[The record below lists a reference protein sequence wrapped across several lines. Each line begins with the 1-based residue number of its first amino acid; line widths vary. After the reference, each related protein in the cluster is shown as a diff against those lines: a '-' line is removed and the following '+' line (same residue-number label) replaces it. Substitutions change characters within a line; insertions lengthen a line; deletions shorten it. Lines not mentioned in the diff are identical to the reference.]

1 MTDCPESGIIEKIQ
15 NVGEARMSKSV
26 SDQLMDMLRTIDE
39 TQNFLRKRCAS
50 GQAGQS
56 MSLFE
61 DLASLLALLERRYR
75 KSGYLPKERIP
86 LLDPNADILSAVRF
100 LDALDRWSA
109 KTKDKVKRIKI
120 RQELARGG
128 IIEAA
133 VKEGKPFAQQAA
145 EMVQFVRPGSPEER
159 AEEDPG
165 VSVDFSRES
174 VAKARAAYHAAPQ
187 PDFEAENP
195 YFEESMPPVQS
206 DAEPDPFSWPED
218 ENARLFASIRARTGI
233 RAPQTRDDQENEAEE
248 NSKDMEREFPTRAS
262 ASRSMRSRKKAF
274 SPAPDDPMESQ
285 PMETQEPGPR
295 PMRARPM
302 EPQEPEARP
311 MRARPMESQ
320 EPEARPMR
328 SRPMEPQEPEA
339 RPMRARPM
347 ESQEPEARPMRSRPM
362 EPQEPE
368 ARPMRAR
375 PMEPQEPEARPM
387 RARPMEPQEPEARPM
402 RARPMKSQ
410 EPEDDLIAPQPQERR
425 PTRPIRPQNQ
435 EARPARE
442 KVQEGRP
449 MASPERPT
457 PIGNT
462 TAPAVG
468 RGVAIDRD
476 FLRIVHDVRNMSE
489 QELERKLIE
498 GFPKLENRYK
508 MVICDQMRRYGYWG
522 KLEPERSEYE
532 ALRRRAQELSQH
544 MDEYS
549 WLYGKLGDYR
559 SRKTLLAIL
568 DNWYSYNF
576 KTLANMKEKMF
587 PTYLDADLLRCTEEE
602 VFVDLGAGIGDVTKA
617 FAEYAGHWKKI
628 YCYEPNPGSFSALR
642 NRTKELG
649 LLALRQCA
657 VGDKTGNAL
666 LQVPNDDPLLSKID
680 DNGIETDMVQIDED
694 IEEPVSIIKMCL
706 EGSEQAAIRGC
717 SNHIHQDHPKLILR
731 ADHGDSDL
739 WQLPRMIER
748 LDKKYRFYLRHYGGN
763 LAPMEY
769 ILYAV

>member
-1 MTDCPESGIIEKIQ
+1 
-15 NVGEARMSKSV
+15 MSKSV

-86 LLDPNADILSAVRF
+86 LLDPNADVLSAVRF

-165 VSVDFSRES
+165 VSVEFSRES
-174 VAKARAAYHAAPQ
+174 VTKARSAYQAASQ
-187 PDFEAENP
+187 PDLSEKMP
-195 YFEESMPPVQS
+195 YFEEAARSSQPAPEQEIS
-206 DAEPDPFSWPED
+206 SWQDD
-218 ENARLFASIRARTGI
+218 ENDRLFASIRARTGI
-233 RAPQTRDDQENEAEE
+233 RAPQTRKNQENEEE
-248 NSKDMEREFPTRAS
+248 DGRGMEKEDTVHS
-262 ASRSMRSRKKAF
+262 VASRHTRTRKRNFDPVQENFMGFPESEAR
-274 SPAPDDPMESQ
+274 PMDARPME
-285 PMETQEPGPR
+285 PQEPEAR
-295 PMRARPM
+295 SMRARPM
-302 EPQEPEARP
+302 EPQEPEARS
-311 MRARPMESQ
+311 MRARPMASQ

-328 SRPMEPQEPEA
+328 
-339 RPMRARPM
+339 RARPM
-347 ESQEPEARPMRSRPM
+347 ESSAPEKETASQQQE
-362 EPQEPE
+362 
-368 ARPMRAR
+368 
-375 PMEPQEPEARPM
+375 
-387 RARPMEPQEPEARPM
+387 
-402 RARPMKSQ
+402 
-410 EPEDDLIAPQPQERR
+410 
-425 PTRPIRPQNQ
+425 NG
-435 EARPARE
+435 PARA
-442 KVQEGRP
+442 KQQDMP
-449 MASPERPT
+449 SPERPK
-457 PIGNT
+457 PLGNT

-489 QELERKLIE
+489 QDLERKLIE

-522 KLEPERSEYE
+522 KLEPERNEYE

-559 SRKTLLAIL
+559 SRKTLLALL

-587 PTYLDADLLRCTEEE
+587 PSYLDADLLRCTEQEI
-602 VFVDLGAGIGDVTKA
+602 FVDLGAGIGDVTKA

-628 YCYEPNPGSFSALR
+628 YCYEPNPSSFSALR

-649 LLALRQCA
+649 LLEIRQCA
-657 VGDKTGNAL
+657 VGDKTGKAL
-666 LQVPNDDPLLSKID
+666 LQIPNDDPLLSKLG

-694 IEEPVSIIKMCL
+694 IQESVSIIKMCL

>member
-1 MTDCPESGIIEKIQ
+1 
-15 NVGEARMSKSV
+15 MSKSV

-274 SPAPDDPMESQ
+274 SPDPDDPMESR

-311 MRARPMESQ
+311 MRARPMES
-320 EPEARPMR
+320 
-328 SRPMEPQEPEA
+328 
-339 RPMRARPM
+339 
-347 ESQEPEARPMRSRPM
+347 
-362 EPQEPE
+362 QEPE

>member
-1 MTDCPESGIIEKIQ
+1 
-15 NVGEARMSKSV
+15 MSKSV

-311 MRARPMESQ
+311 MRARPME
-320 EPEARPMR
+320 
-328 SRPMEPQEPEA
+328 PQEPEA
-339 RPMRARPM
+339 RPMRARL
-347 ESQEPEARPMRSRPM
+347 
-362 EPQEPE
+362 
-368 ARPMRAR
+368 
-375 PMEPQEPEARPM
+375 MEPQEPEARPM

>member
-1 MTDCPESGIIEKIQ
+1 
-15 NVGEARMSKSV
+15 MSKSV

-339 RPMRARPM
+339 RPMRARPI
-347 ESQEPEARPMRSRPM
+347 

-368 ARPMRAR
+368 ARPI
-375 PMEPQEPEARPM
+375 
-387 RARPMEPQEPEARPM
+387 

>member
-1 MTDCPESGIIEKIQ
+1 
-15 NVGEARMSKSV
+15 MSKSV

-311 MRARPMESQ
+311 MRARPI
-320 EPEARPMR
+320 
-328 SRPMEPQEPEA
+328 EPQEPEA
-339 RPMRARPM
+339 RPI
-347 ESQEPEARPMRSRPM
+347 
-362 EPQEPE
+362 
-368 ARPMRAR
+368 
-375 PMEPQEPEARPM
+375 
-387 RARPMEPQEPEARPM
+387 

-649 LLALRQCA
+649 LALRQCA

>member
-1 MTDCPESGIIEKIQ
+1 
-15 NVGEARMSKSV
+15 MSKSV

-311 MRARPMESQ
+311 MRARPME
-320 EPEARPMR
+320 
-328 SRPMEPQEPEA
+328 PQEPEA

-347 ESQEPEARPMRSRPM
+347 ESQEPEARPMRARPI

-368 ARPMRAR
+368 ARPI
-375 PMEPQEPEARPM
+375 
-387 RARPMEPQEPEARPM
+387 

>member
-1 MTDCPESGIIEKIQ
+1 
-15 NVGEARMSKSV
+15 MSKSV

-295 PMRARPM
+295 PMRA
-302 EPQEPEARP
+302 
-311 MRARPMESQ
+311 
-320 EPEARPMR
+320 
-328 SRPMEPQEPEA
+328 
-339 RPMRARPM
+339 
-347 ESQEPEARPMRSRPM
+347 RPM

>member
-1 MTDCPESGIIEKIQ
+1 
-15 NVGEARMSKSV
+15 MSKSV

-195 YFEESMPPVQS
+195 YFEESIPPVQS

-285 PMETQEPGPR
+285 PMETQEPGP
-295 PMRARPM
+295 
-302 EPQEPEARP
+302 
-311 MRARPMESQ
+311 
-320 EPEARPMR
+320 
-328 SRPMEPQEPEA
+328 
-339 RPMRARPM
+339 
-347 ESQEPEARPMRSRPM
+347 
-362 EPQEPE
+362 
-368 ARPMRAR
+368 
-375 PMEPQEPEARPM
+375 RPM

>member
-1 MTDCPESGIIEKIQ
+1 
-15 NVGEARMSKSV
+15 MSKSV

-285 PMETQEPGPR
+285 PMETQEPGP
-295 PMRARPM
+295 
-302 EPQEPEARP
+302 
-311 MRARPMESQ
+311 
-320 EPEARPMR
+320 
-328 SRPMEPQEPEA
+328 
-339 RPMRARPM
+339 
-347 ESQEPEARPMRSRPM
+347 
-362 EPQEPE
+362 
-368 ARPMRAR
+368 
-375 PMEPQEPEARPM
+375 RPM

>member
-1 MTDCPESGIIEKIQ
+1 
-15 NVGEARMSKSV
+15 MSKSV

-274 SPAPDDPMESQ
+274 SPDPDDPMESR

-311 MRARPMESQ
+311 MRARPMES
-320 EPEARPMR
+320 
-328 SRPMEPQEPEA
+328 
-339 RPMRARPM
+339 
-347 ESQEPEARPMRSRPM
+347 
-362 EPQEPE
+362 
-368 ARPMRAR
+368 
-375 PMEPQEPEARPM
+375 QEPEARPM

>member
-1 MTDCPESGIIEKIQ
+1 
-15 NVGEARMSKSV
+15 MSKSV

-274 SPAPDDPMESQ
+274 SPDPDDPMESR

-347 ESQEPEARPMRSRPM
+347 ESQEPEARPMRARPM
-362 EPQEPE
+362 ESQEPE

-375 PMEPQEPEARPM
+375 PMES
-387 RARPMEPQEPEARPM
+387 QEPEARPM

-410 EPEDDLIAPQPQERR
+410 EPEDDMIAPQPQGRR

>member
-1 MTDCPESGIIEKIQ
+1 
-15 NVGEARMSKSV
+15 
-26 SDQLMDMLRTIDE
+26 
-39 TQNFLRKRCAS
+39 
-50 GQAGQS
+50 

-295 PMRARPM
+295 PMRA
-302 EPQEPEARP
+302 
-311 MRARPMESQ
+311 
-320 EPEARPMR
+320 
-328 SRPMEPQEPEA
+328 
-339 RPMRARPM
+339 
-347 ESQEPEARPMRSRPM
+347 RPM

>member
-1 MTDCPESGIIEKIQ
+1 
-15 NVGEARMSKSV
+15 MSKSV

-86 LLDPNADILSAVRF
+86 LLDPNADVLSAVRF

-165 VSVDFSRES
+165 VSVEFSRES
-174 VAKARAAYHAAPQ
+174 VTKARSAYQAASQ
-187 PDFEAENP
+187 PDLSEKMP
-195 YFEESMPPVQS
+195 YFEEAARSSQPAPEQEIS
-206 DAEPDPFSWPED
+206 SWQDD
-218 ENARLFASIRARTGI
+218 ENDRLFASIRARTGI
-233 RAPQTRDDQENEAEE
+233 RAPQTRKNQENEEE
-248 NSKDMEREFPTRAS
+248 DGRGMEKEDTVHS
-262 ASRSMRSRKKAF
+262 VASRHTRTRKRNF
-274 SPAPDDPMESQ
+274 DPVQENFMGFPES
-285 PMETQEPGPR
+285 EAR
-295 PMRARPM
+295 PMDARPM

-311 MRARPMESQ
+311 MRARS
-320 EPEARPMR
+320 
-328 SRPMEPQEPEA
+328 MEPQEPET
-339 RPMRARPM
+339 
-347 ESQEPEARPMRSRPM
+347 RS
-362 EPQEPE
+362 
-368 ARPMRAR
+368 MRAR
-375 PMEPQEPEARPM
+375 PMEPQEPEARSM
-387 RARPMEPQEPEARPM
+387 RARPMASQEPEARPM
-402 RARPMKSQ
+402 RRARPMESSAPEKETASQ
-410 EPEDDLIAPQPQERR
+410 QQE
-425 PTRPIRPQNQ
+425 NG
-435 EARPARE
+435 PARA
-442 KVQEGRP
+442 KQQDMP
-449 MASPERPT
+449 SPERPK
-457 PIGNT
+457 PLGNT

-489 QELERKLIE
+489 QDLERKLIE

-522 KLEPERSEYE
+522 KLEPERNEYE

-559 SRKTLLAIL
+559 SRKTLLALL

-587 PTYLDADLLRCTEEE
+587 PSYLDADLLRCTEQEI
-602 VFVDLGAGIGDVTKA
+602 FVDLGAGIGDVTKA

-628 YCYEPNPGSFSALR
+628 YCYEPNPSSFSALR

-649 LLALRQCA
+649 LLEIRQCA
-657 VGDKTGNAL
+657 VGDKTGKAL
-666 LQVPNDDPLLSKID
+666 LQIPNDDPLLSKLG

-694 IEEPVSIIKMCL
+694 IQESVSIIKMCL

>member
-1 MTDCPESGIIEKIQ
+1 
-15 NVGEARMSKSV
+15 MSKSV

-328 SRPMEPQEPEA
+328 ARPIEPQEPEA
-339 RPMRARPM
+339 RPI
-347 ESQEPEARPMRSRPM
+347 
-362 EPQEPE
+362 
-368 ARPMRAR
+368 
-375 PMEPQEPEARPM
+375 
-387 RARPMEPQEPEARPM
+387 

>member
-1 MTDCPESGIIEKIQ
+1 
-15 NVGEARMSKSV
+15 MSKSV

-274 SPAPDDPMESQ
+274 SPDPDDPMESR

-295 PMRARPM
+295 PMRA
-302 EPQEPEARP
+302 
-311 MRARPMESQ
+311 
-320 EPEARPMR
+320 
-328 SRPMEPQEPEA
+328 
-339 RPMRARPM
+339 
-347 ESQEPEARPMRSRPM
+347 RPM

>member
-1 MTDCPESGIIEKIQ
+1 
-15 NVGEARMSKSV
+15 MSKSV

-339 RPMRARPM
+339 RPMRARPI
-347 ESQEPEARPMRSRPM
+347 

-368 ARPMRAR
+368 ARPI
-375 PMEPQEPEARPM
+375 
-387 RARPMEPQEPEARPM
+387 

-717 SNHIHQDHPKLILR
+717 SIHIHQDHPKLILR

>member
-1 MTDCPESGIIEKIQ
+1 
-15 NVGEARMSKSV
+15 MSKSV

-274 SPAPDDPMESQ
+274 SPDPDDPMESR

-347 ESQEPEARPMRSRPM
+347 ESQEPEARPMR
-362 EPQEPE
+362 
-368 ARPMRAR
+368 
-375 PMEPQEPEARPM
+375 
-387 RARPMEPQEPEARPM
+387 
-402 RARPMKSQ
+402 ARPMKSQ
-410 EPEDDLIAPQPQERR
+410 EPEDDMIAPQPQGRR

>member
-1 MTDCPESGIIEKIQ
+1 
-15 NVGEARMSKSV
+15 MSKSV
-26 SDQLMDMLRTIDE
+26 PDQLMDMLRTIDE

-86 LLDPNADILSAVRF
+86 LLDPNADVLSAVRF

-145 EMVQFVRPGSPEER
+145 EMVQLVRPGSPEER
-159 AEEDPG
+159 AQEEPG
-165 VSVDFSRES
+165 VSVEFSRES
-174 VAKARAAYHAAPQ
+174 VAKARSAYHAVSQTGLDTETPYVGETVPPAQ
-187 PDFEAENP
+187 P
-195 YFEESMPPVQS
+195 
-206 DAEPDPFSWPED
+206 EPDEETFSWPED

-233 RAPQTRDDQENEAEE
+233 RAPRARNSQENEAEE
-248 NSKDMEREFPTRAS
+248 ESGLEKETAARSAVTRPTRNRKRNLPS
-262 ASRSMRSRKKAF
+262 VQDDSM
-274 SPAPDDPMESQ
+274 DPQETES
-285 PMETQEPGPR
+285 R

-302 EPQEPEARP
+302 EPQEA
-311 MRARPMESQ
+311 ES
-320 EPEARPMR
+320 
-328 SRPMEPQEPEA
+328 
-339 RPMRARPM
+339 
-347 ESQEPEARPMRSRPM
+347 
-362 EPQEPE
+362 
-368 ARPMRAR
+368 RPMRAR
-375 PMEPQEPEARPM
+375 PMEPQEAESRPM
-387 RARPMEPQEPEARPM
+387 RARPMEHPDPESKTVPQ
-402 RARPMKSQ
+402 Q
-410 EPEDDLIAPQPQERR
+410 QG
-425 PTRPIRPQNQ
+425 N
-435 EARPARE
+435 RPARAE
-442 KVQEGRP
+442 RQQTRTKQQEL
-449 MASPERPT
+449 STPERPS
-457 PIGNT
+457 PVGNT
-462 TAPAVG
+462 TVPAVG

-498 GFPKLENRYK
+498 GFPKIENRYK

-522 KLEPERSEYE
+522 KLEPERNEYE

-587 PTYLDADLLRCTEEE
+587 PTYLDADLLRCTEQE
-602 VFVDLGAGIGDVTKA
+602 VFVDLGAGIGDITKA

-628 YCYEPNPGSFSALR
+628 YCYEPNPSSFSALR

-649 LLALRQCA
+649 LLEIRQCA
-657 VGDKTGNAL
+657 VGDKTGKAL
-666 LQVPNDDPLLSKID
+666 LQIPSDDPLLSRLG
-680 DNGIETDMVQIDED
+680 DNGAETDMVQIDED
-694 IEEPVSIIKMCL
+694 IEEPVTIIKMCL

-748 LDKKYRFYLRHYGGN
+748 LDKKYRFYLRNYGGN

>member
-1 MTDCPESGIIEKIQ
+1 
-15 NVGEARMSKSV
+15 MSKSV

-274 SPAPDDPMESQ
+274 SPAPDDPMESR

-302 EPQEPEARP
+302 EPQEPEARPMRARPMESQELEARPMRARSMETQEPEARP

-347 ESQEPEARPMRSRPM
+347 ES
-362 EPQEPE
+362 QEPE

>member
-1 MTDCPESGIIEKIQ
+1 
-15 NVGEARMSKSV
+15 MSKSV

-274 SPAPDDPMESQ
+274 SPAPDDPMESR
-285 PMETQEPGPR
+285 PMETQEPGP
-295 PMRARPM
+295 
-302 EPQEPEARP
+302 
-311 MRARPMESQ
+311 
-320 EPEARPMR
+320 
-328 SRPMEPQEPEA
+328 
-339 RPMRARPM
+339 
-347 ESQEPEARPMRSRPM
+347 
-362 EPQEPE
+362 
-368 ARPMRAR
+368 RPMRAR

>member
-1 MTDCPESGIIEKIQ
+1 
-15 NVGEARMSKSV
+15 MSKSV

-274 SPAPDDPMESQ
+274 SPAPDDPMESR

-320 EPEARPMR
+320 ELEARPMR
-328 SRPMEPQEPEA
+328 ARSMETQEPEA

-387 RARPMEPQEPEARPM
+387 RARPM
-402 RARPMKSQ
+402 KSQ
-410 EPEDDLIAPQPQERR
+410 EPEDDLIAPQPQGRR

-628 YCYEPNPGSFSALR
+628 YCYEPNPGNFSALR

>member
-347 ESQEPEARPMRSRPM
+347 ESQEPEARPMRS
-362 EPQEPE
+362 
-368 ARPMRAR
+368 R

>member
-1 MTDCPESGIIEKIQ
+1 
-15 NVGEARMSKSV
+15 MSKSV

-328 SRPMEPQEPEA
+328 S
-339 RPMRARPM
+339 
-347 ESQEPEARPMRSRPM
+347 
-362 EPQEPE
+362 
-368 ARPMRAR
+368 R

>member
-1 MTDCPESGIIEKIQ
+1 
-15 NVGEARMSKSV
+15 MSKSV

-347 ESQEPEARPMRSRPM
+347 E
-362 EPQEPE
+362 PQEPE
-368 ARPMRAR
+368 ARPI
-375 PMEPQEPEARPM
+375 
-387 RARPMEPQEPEARPM
+387 

>member
-1 MTDCPESGIIEKIQ
+1 
-15 NVGEARMSKSV
+15 MSKSV

-86 LLDPNADILSAVRF
+86 LLDPNADVLSAVRF

-165 VSVDFSRES
+165 VSVEFSRES
-174 VAKARAAYHAAPQ
+174 VTKARSAYQAASQ
-187 PDFEAENP
+187 PDLSEKMP
-195 YFEESMPPVQS
+195 YFEEAARSSQPAPEQEIS
-206 DAEPDPFSWPED
+206 SWQDD
-218 ENARLFASIRARTGI
+218 ENDRLFASIRARTGI
-233 RAPQTRDDQENEAEE
+233 RAPQTRKNQENEEE
-248 NSKDMEREFPTRAS
+248 DGRGMEKEDTVHS
-262 ASRSMRSRKKAF
+262 VASRHTRTRKRNF
-274 SPAPDDPMESQ
+274 DPVQENFMGFPES
-285 PMETQEPGPR
+285 EAR
-295 PMRARPM
+295 PMDARPM
-302 EPQEPEARP
+302 EPQEPEARS
-311 MRARPMESQ
+311 MRARPMASQ

-328 SRPMEPQEPEA
+328 
-339 RPMRARPM
+339 RARPM
-347 ESQEPEARPMRSRPM
+347 ESSAPEKETASQQQE
-362 EPQEPE
+362 
-368 ARPMRAR
+368 
-375 PMEPQEPEARPM
+375 
-387 RARPMEPQEPEARPM
+387 
-402 RARPMKSQ
+402 
-410 EPEDDLIAPQPQERR
+410 
-425 PTRPIRPQNQ
+425 NG
-435 EARPARE
+435 PARA
-442 KVQEGRP
+442 KQQDMP
-449 MASPERPT
+449 SPERPK
-457 PIGNT
+457 PLGNT

-489 QELERKLIE
+489 QDLERKLIE

-522 KLEPERSEYE
+522 KLEPERNEYE

-559 SRKTLLAIL
+559 SRKTLLALL

-587 PTYLDADLLRCTEEE
+587 PSYLDADLLRCTEQEI
-602 VFVDLGAGIGDVTKA
+602 FVDLGAGIGDVTKA

-628 YCYEPNPGSFSALR
+628 YCYEPNPSSFSALR

-649 LLALRQCA
+649 LLEIRQCA
-657 VGDKTGNAL
+657 VGDKTGKAL
-666 LQVPNDDPLLSKID
+666 LQIPNDDPLLSKLG

-694 IEEPVSIIKMCL
+694 IQESVSIIKMCL

>member
-1 MTDCPESGIIEKIQ
+1 
-15 NVGEARMSKSV
+15 MSKSV

-311 MRARPMESQ
+311 MRARL
-320 EPEARPMR
+320 
-328 SRPMEPQEPEA
+328 
-339 RPMRARPM
+339 
-347 ESQEPEARPMRSRPM
+347 M

>member
-1 MTDCPESGIIEKIQ
+1 
-15 NVGEARMSKSV
+15 MSKSV

-274 SPAPDDPMESQ
+274 SPAPDDPMESR

-311 MRARPMESQ
+311 MRARPMES
-320 EPEARPMR
+320 
-328 SRPMEPQEPEA
+328 QEPEA

-387 RARPMEPQEPEARPM
+387 RARPM
-402 RARPMKSQ
+402 KSQ
-410 EPEDDLIAPQPQERR
+410 EPEDDLIAPQPQGRR

>member
-311 MRARPMESQ
+311 MRA
-320 EPEARPMR
+320 
-328 SRPMEPQEPEA
+328 
-339 RPMRARPM
+339 
-347 ESQEPEARPMRSRPM
+347 RPM

>member
-375 PMEPQEPEARPM
+375 PMESQEPEARPM
-387 RARPMEPQEPEARPM
+387 RARPIEPQEPEARPI

>member
-1 MTDCPESGIIEKIQ
+1 
-15 NVGEARMSKSV
+15 MSKSV

-311 MRARPMESQ
+311 MRARPI
-320 EPEARPMR
+320 
-328 SRPMEPQEPEA
+328 EPQEPEA
-339 RPMRARPM
+339 RPI
-347 ESQEPEARPMRSRPM
+347 
-362 EPQEPE
+362 
-368 ARPMRAR
+368 
-375 PMEPQEPEARPM
+375 
-387 RARPMEPQEPEARPM
+387 

>member
-1 MTDCPESGIIEKIQ
+1 
-15 NVGEARMSKSV
+15 MSKSV

-86 LLDPNADILSAVRF
+86 LLDPNADVLSAVRF

-165 VSVDFSRES
+165 VSVEFSRES
-174 VAKARAAYHAAPQ
+174 VTKARSAYQAASQ
-187 PDFEAENP
+187 PDLSEKMP
-195 YFEESMPPVQS
+195 YFEEAAPSSQPAPEQ
-206 DAEPDPFSWPED
+206 ENPSWPDD
-218 ENARLFASIRARTGI
+218 ENDRLFASIRARTGI
-233 RAPQTRDDQENEAEE
+233 RAPQTRKNQENEEE
-248 NSKDMEREFPTRAS
+248 DGRGMEKEDTVHS
-262 ASRSMRSRKKAF
+262 VASRHTRTRKRNF
-274 SPAPDDPMESQ
+274 DPVQENFMGFPES
-285 PMETQEPGPR
+285 EAR
-295 PMRARPM
+295 PMDARPM
-302 EPQEPEARP
+302 EPQEPEARS
-311 MRARPMESQ
+311 MRARPMASQ

-328 SRPMEPQEPEA
+328 
-339 RPMRARPM
+339 RARPM
-347 ESQEPEARPMRSRPM
+347 ESSAPEKETASQQQE
-362 EPQEPE
+362 
-368 ARPMRAR
+368 
-375 PMEPQEPEARPM
+375 
-387 RARPMEPQEPEARPM
+387 
-402 RARPMKSQ
+402 
-410 EPEDDLIAPQPQERR
+410 
-425 PTRPIRPQNQ
+425 NG
-435 EARPARE
+435 PARA
-442 KVQEGRP
+442 KQQDMP
-449 MASPERPT
+449 SPERPK
-457 PIGNT
+457 PLENT

-489 QELERKLIE
+489 QDLERKLIE

-522 KLEPERSEYE
+522 KLEPERNEYE
-532 ALRRRAQELSQH
+532 ALRRRSQELSQH

-559 SRKTLLAIL
+559 SRKTLLALL

-587 PTYLDADLLRCTEEE
+587 PSYLDADLLRCTEQEI
-602 VFVDLGAGIGDVTKA
+602 FVDLGAGIGDVTKA

-628 YCYEPNPGSFSALR
+628 YCYEPNPSSFSALR

-649 LLALRQCA
+649 LLEIRQCA
-657 VGDKTGNAL
+657 VGDKTGKAL
-666 LQVPNDDPLLSKID
+666 LQIPNDDPLLSKLG

-694 IEEPVSIIKMCL
+694 IQESVSIIKMCL

>member
-1 MTDCPESGIIEKIQ
+1 
-15 NVGEARMSKSV
+15 MSKSV

-274 SPAPDDPMESQ
+274 SPAPDDPMESR

-295 PMRARPM
+295 PMRARSMEPQEPEARPMRARPM
-302 EPQEPEARP
+302 ESQELEARPMRARSMETQEPEARP

-328 SRPMEPQEPEA
+328 A
-339 RPMRARPM
+339 
-347 ESQEPEARPMRSRPM
+347 RPM

>member
-1 MTDCPESGIIEKIQ
+1 
-15 NVGEARMSKSV
+15 MSKSV

-274 SPAPDDPMESQ
+274 SPAPDDPMESR

-302 EPQEPEARP
+302 EPQEPEARPMRARSMETQEPEARP

-347 ESQEPEARPMRSRPM
+347 ESQEPEARPMRARPI

-368 ARPMRAR
+368 ARPI
-375 PMEPQEPEARPM
+375 
-387 RARPMEPQEPEARPM
+387 

>member
-1 MTDCPESGIIEKIQ
+1 
-15 NVGEARMSKSV
+15 MSKSV

-274 SPAPDDPMESQ
+274 SPDPDDPMESR

-328 SRPMEPQEPEA
+328 S
-339 RPMRARPM
+339 
-347 ESQEPEARPMRSRPM
+347 
-362 EPQEPE
+362 
-368 ARPMRAR
+368 R

>member
-1 MTDCPESGIIEKIQ
+1 
-15 NVGEARMSKSV
+15 MSKSV

-311 MRARPMESQ
+311 MRARPM
-320 EPEARPMR
+320 
-328 SRPMEPQEPEA
+328 
-339 RPMRARPM
+339 
-347 ESQEPEARPMRSRPM
+347 
-362 EPQEPE
+362 
-368 ARPMRAR
+368 
-375 PMEPQEPEARPM
+375 
-387 RARPMEPQEPEARPM
+387 
-402 RARPMKSQ
+402 KSQ

-522 KLEPERSEYE
+522 KLEQERSEYE

>member
-1 MTDCPESGIIEKIQ
+1 
-15 NVGEARMSKSV
+15 MSKSV

-274 SPAPDDPMESQ
+274 SPDPDDPMESR
-285 PMETQEPGPR
+285 PMETQEPGP
-295 PMRARPM
+295 
-302 EPQEPEARP
+302 
-311 MRARPMESQ
+311 
-320 EPEARPMR
+320 
-328 SRPMEPQEPEA
+328 
-339 RPMRARPM
+339 
-347 ESQEPEARPMRSRPM
+347 
-362 EPQEPE
+362 
-368 ARPMRAR
+368 
-375 PMEPQEPEARPM
+375 RPM